1 MNSPLPL
8 LGGQDLE
15 LPHADPPAA
24 YLDPDTLSAEA
35 KRAAEA
41 FRVEG
46 TSANTRRT
54 YQTALLY
61 WGAWYALRYG
71 RVLTAPVSVPTVIQ
85 FILDHL
91 EHNPRAEPVEP
102 SPFVPSSRTTQ
113 HMLPP
118 AIDRVLV
125 ERAYKAK
132 LGPWSRATVETRLAA
147 LSRAHD
153 VYIANQLPPLPAQ
166 VNPLRDP
173 GVRDLLSAVR
183 RAYARRPPDH
193 QRRPP
198 IAATRPV
205 MEALLATC
213 QEDLPGIRDRAL
225 LLFGFASGGRR
236 RSEIVAATLE
246 NVRRDGKGG
255 FVFELARSKTNQSAA
270 RAPQNFKPIVGAAA
284 VALEAWLNE
293 LFRARIT
300 EGAIFRRIHK
310 DRIAEPLQDRTVYNI
325 VRERAKLVDP
335 PLGKLSAHSLRSG
348 FVTESGRQNI
358 PIGEAMALTGHR
370 SVQTFIGY
378 YRSGEVA
385 NSAAARLMEPTK
397 K

>member
-1 MNSPLPL
+1 MNTASLAL
-8 LGGQDLE
+8 DGQGLE
-15 LPHADPPAA
+15 LLYADPPAP
-24 YLDPDTLSAEA
+24 YLDPDTLNAEA

-46 TSANTRRT
+46 TSPNTRRT

-91 EHNPRAEPVEP
+91 EHNPFEEPVEP
-102 SPFVPSSRTTQ
+102 SPFVPSGHTTQ
-113 HMLPP
+113 HLLPP
-118 AIDRVLV
+118 AIDRLLV
-125 ERAYKAK
+125 ARAYKAK

-153 VYIANQLPPLPAQ
+153 VFIANQIPPLPPAA
-166 VNPLRDP
+166 NPLRDP
-173 GVRDLLSAVR
+173 GVRDLLSTVR

-193 QRRPP
+193 ERRPP

-213 QEDLPGIRDRAL
+213 QDDLAGIRDRAL

-246 NVRRDGKGG
+246 NVRRDGEGG
-255 FVFELARSKTNQSAA
+255 FVFELGRSKTNQAGA
-270 RAPQNFKPIVGAAA
+270 RTPHNLKPIVGEAAL
-284 VALEAWLNE
+284 ALEAWLNE
-293 LFRARIT
+293 LFRAKIT
-300 EGAIFRRIHK
+300 QGAIFRRIQ
-310 DRIAEPLQDRTVYNI
+310 DGRITEPLQDRTVYNI
-325 VRERAKLVDP
+325 IRRRGSLVDP

-358 PIGEAMALTGHR
+358 PIGDAMALTGHR

-378 YRSGEVA
+378 YRSGELT
-385 NSAAARLMEPTK
+385 NSAAARLMETK
-397 K
+397 KK